1 MWCSTFRT
9 ITRENRLNIS
19 EFEKEWRTN
28 KVLGRSPK
36 GSRGVFSNFSYIL
49 ARGYGIREGERA
61 WVKTLRIDCRMI
73 TIHCPREN
81 SVYSCGGCHSAA
93 HSPATA
99 LPDR

>member
-9 ITRENRLNIS
+9 ITRENRPNIS

-36 GSRGVFSNFSYIL
+36 GSRGVFSNFSYIS

-61 WVKTLRIDCRMI
+61 WAETLRIDCRMI
-73 TIHCPREN
+73 
-81 SVYSCGGCHSAA
+81 
-93 HSPATA
+93 A
-99 LPDR
+99 LELHLTTGRDLFEADFVQFRVL